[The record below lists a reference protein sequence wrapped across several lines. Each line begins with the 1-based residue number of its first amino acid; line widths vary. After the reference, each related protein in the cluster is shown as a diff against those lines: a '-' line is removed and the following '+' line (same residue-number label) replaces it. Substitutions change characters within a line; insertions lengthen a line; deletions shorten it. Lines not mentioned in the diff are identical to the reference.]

1 MCNPLNADA
10 LPGLVGQ
17 TLRHPLT
24 PTLLANPSL
33 KVPDRTFPVLSKETS
48 NVMFAFGCTHKIRA
62 VCAAGVEAVGE
73 AIKLP
78 RKAVAVVPV
87 ISFPLNV
94 PLAVVVI

>member
-1 MCNPLNADA
+1 
-10 LPGLVGQ
+10 
-17 TLRHPLT
+17 
-24 PTLLANPSL
+24 
-33 KVPDRTFPVLSKETS
+33 
-48 NVMFAFGCTHKIRA
+48 MFAFGCTHKIRA